1 MGTTLAKAKAGL
13 PGAGRPRNAVEGTH
27 SSPTGWGGGGS
38 GVARAAAAADDTML
52 TSRVQVLEQ
61 RIGGILSELTSRK
74 EEIAS
79 LESRL
84 KLQQEQSAVVV
95 SRLLREF
102 EQRITELEAKVVVAI
117 RAASLA
123 SPASATTASGIVP
136 APASVAG
143 GFITSPIHG
152 IRETVQVPSAST
164 PVPSGGSAFSE
175 GQYGAVGP
183 SRVNGICA
191 PAPTAST
198 PAPVA
203 TPPAVTPAPA
213 PAPQYTPST
222 SAPQAPHLAV
232 RSTMAVLK
240 PSPATSSFGSSETL
254 VVRSAASKVLG
265 KTVSQQY
272 VLQDYEGPASVH
284 SGWVALP
291 EREGRVT
298 FQLPPGTMTLFLRSC
313 IGSTVSESRQYTL
326 VVTDDAAKR
335 APAAASPPP
344 LTPTL
349 CAMDPAIRIA
359 PEGSVVFPEDVLVIM
374 PGRDKRGVEGT
385 MRGVSL
391 AYAIEGYSGPAT
403 VNPGYQL
410 AKLSS
415 TGTKWTLS
423 LPPGR
428 MSVRVCAVAQGI
440 NSEISQPYKF
450 EVKASV
456 PTPTLGTKNPALF
469 KPSGTTSLFRG
480 DVLVIT
486 PGGRE
491 VHGTAMQYSIE
502 DYIGPISGV
511 KSDWQD
517 ARRDSVGRW
526 IFSLPVGRMNVR
538 VCAFG
543 ETGESAPSNAFSFL
557 VKGA

>member
-1 MGTTLAKAKAGL
+1 
-13 PGAGRPRNAVEGTH
+13 
-27 SSPTGWGGGGS
+27 
-38 GVARAAAAADDTML
+38 
-52 TSRVQVLEQ
+52 
-61 RIGGILSELTSRK
+61 
-74 EEIAS
+74 
-79 LESRL
+79 
-84 KLQQEQSAVVV
+84 
-95 SRLLREF
+95 
-102 EQRITELEAKVVVAI
+102 
-117 RAASLA
+117 
-123 SPASATTASGIVP
+123 
-136 APASVAG
+136 
-143 GFITSPIHG
+143 
-152 IRETVQVPSAST
+152 
-164 PVPSGGSAFSE
+164 
-175 GQYGAVGP
+175 
-183 SRVNGICA
+183 
-191 PAPTAST
+191 
-198 PAPVA
+198 
-203 TPPAVTPAPA
+203 
-213 PAPQYTPST
+213 
-222 SAPQAPHLAV
+222 
-232 RSTMAVLK
+232 
-240 PSPATSSFGSSETL
+240 
-254 VVRSAASKVLG
+254 
-265 KTVSQQY
+265 
-272 VLQDYEGPASVH
+272 
-284 SGWVALP
+284 
-291 EREGRVT
+291 
-298 FQLPPGTMTLFLRSC
+298 
-313 IGSTVSESRQYTL
+313 
-326 VVTDDAAKR
+326 
-335 APAAASPPP
+335 
-344 LTPTL
+344 
-349 CAMDPAIRIA
+349 MDPAIRIA

-410 AKLSS
+410 AKLSP

-450 EVKASV
+450 EVKGTRTSTSNVRMTCAEKAQGSLPQRFTWARLFLSPSLRVINPASV
-456 PTPTLGTKNPALF
+456 PTPTLGTKNPGLF